1 MMTGKWTC
9 LAVLLFTASLASGCS
24 SIPEKLKFAKK
35 DEAKSTKV
43 VDELN
48 RPVGFHLSYAQW
60 QEETGNLPEASES
73 YRIVLTKEP
82 QNIKAQLGLARVSM
96 KAGELE
102 QAEALFT
109 EVLKV
114 APGDH
119 EVLDSLGQFYA
130 EKKDWPRS
138 VAMLD
143 QAVRLQPENKTY
155 RYHYA
160 AALAH
165 FGKGPEAL
173 TEFQKILTESESHYA
188 LAHILKKQG
197 NWQGADYHVQRSLAL
212 NPKSPEA
219 RKLYDDLKYAGGVHT
234 RYAEHS
240 APSGTPRTLPTGYEQ
255 RTAQPASSGQYPGTF
270 EYHEEKINPVDF

>member
-9 LAVLLFTASLASGCS
+9 LAALLFAAVLTSGCS

-35 DEAKSTKV
+35 DEVKSTKF

-48 RPVGFHLSYAQW
+48 KPVGFHLSYAQW

-73 YRIVLTKEP
+73 YRIVLSKEP

-96 KAGELE
+96 KSGDLE
-102 QAEALFT
+102 GAEALFT
-109 EVLKV
+109 QVLKE
-114 APGDH
+114 APGNH

-143 QAVRLQPENKTY
+143 QATRLQPENKTY

-165 FGKGPEAL
+165 FGKAPEAFS
-173 TEFQKILTESESHYA
+173 EFQKILSESESHYA
-188 LAHILKKQG
+188 LATILKKQG
-197 NWQGADYHVQRSLAL
+197 NWRGADYHVQQSLAL
-212 NPKSPEA
+212 NPKYAEA
-219 RKLYDDLKYAGGVHT
+219 RKLYDDLKYSGGEHT
-234 RYAEHS
+234 RYAQHS
-240 APSGTPRTLPTGYEQ
+240 APTGAPRTLPAGYEQ
-255 RTAQPASSGQYPGTF
+255 RTAQPAPTGQYPGSID
-270 EYHEEKINPVDF
+270 YHEEKINPLDY